1 MAFISEEI
9 VHIKGYPKKLIIF
22 LHGYI
27 DNCESLNRRIVPF
40 LNNLNDVAIHL
51 PEAPQSCEIHEKK
64 RQWYSMHQFDPNDD
78 RKTVPT
84 LKECTD
90 IYAHMGKGFDESYQ
104 YLSEYIDTCLNEYQL
119 EAKDLIICGFS
130 QGAMLALYTAL
141 RYPEKIGG
149 CVSFSGIM
157 ATPDYFY
164 RHSHQIP
171 RCLLIHGDADNLVRY
186 GVLEYSKDHLQKL
199 GCQVASYTVKGGQH
213 KITEDGL
220 KQAENFIKECFKS

>member
-9 VHIKGYPKKLIIF
+9 VHVKGFPKKLVIF

-40 LNNLNDVAIHL
+40 LNAMNDIAIHL
-51 PEAPQSCEIHEKK
+51 PEAPVDCEIYNNK

-84 LKECTD
+84 LQECTD
-90 IYAHMGKGFDESYQ
+90 IYALMGKGFDESYH
-104 YLSEYIDTCLNEYQL
+104 YLAEYIETCLNEYQL
-119 EAKDLIICGFS
+119 EAKDLVLCGFS

-141 RYPEKIGG
+141 RYPEQIGG
-149 CVSFSGIM
+149 CVSFSGIL

-164 RHSHQIP
+164 RHHHQTP
-171 RCLLIHGDADNLVRY
+171 PCLLIHGDADNLVRY
-186 GVLEYSKDHLQKL
+186 GVLEYTQNHLQKL
-199 GCQVASYTVKGGQH
+199 GCSVESYTVTGGQH
-213 KITEDGL
+213 RITEDGL
-220 KQAENFIKECFKS
+220 KEAEKFIAKCFK